1 VSDVASRLNR
11 LRFQL
16 RKLEELAHAQPG
28 PEQDWEQ
35 VVEQVSTLLEQSPR
49 PEWRALWAALAEAR
63 GPLAQGHLPPNWV
76 HLRRLLEQTASQV
89 RPPKTKAPVPL
100 SELEQ
105 LRELLR
111 AREVLVVGGDPREHH
126 RENLETELRSA
137 RVHWPLTRE
146 QTPDVT
152 ALEPWVARA
161 EIALVLLYIRFVR
174 HAISDELPTICDRF
188 GKPLARI
195 TAGYNPSKV
204 AHQVL
209 RQCSDRL

>member
-1 VSDVASRLNR
+1 VSDVAPRLNR
-11 LRFQL
+11 LRFHLQ
-16 RKLEELAHAQPG
+16 KLEADAHVQG
-28 PEQDWEQ
+28 GKEEDWER
-35 VVEQVSTLLEQSPR
+35 VVELVSTLLEQSPR
-49 PEWRALWAALAEAR
+49 PEWRGLWTALEQAR
-63 GPLAQGHLPPNWV
+63 GPLTQRQLPPNWV
-76 HLRRLLEQTASQV
+76 HLRRLLEQIAGKT
-89 RPPKTKAPVPL
+89 RPTESPAPPPV

-105 LRELLR
+105 LRGLLR

-146 QTPDVT
+146 QTPDVE
-152 ALEPWVARA
+152 ALEPWVARPQ
-161 EIALVLLYIRFVR
+161 IALVLLYIRFVR
-174 HAISDELPTICDRF
+174 HAISDELPAICDRF